1 MVTPTPSFPGTFII
15 GDLNAVVGNHVT
27 FWGAHWADE
36 NQFSDCDAP
45 HGFKG
50 YAGQTD
56 PMVPECGGTFTG
68 HLGGGTNPPM
78 MIPHI
83 ITVAATSSVMQS
95 HGNVSGTITSI
106 VLVETD
112 PGYEPH
118 PGHAGTGTVIA
129 VVCAP
134 ERPGEISNIS
144 TRLRVET
151 GDNVLIGGLI
161 INGTSPKNVLLRACG
176 PSLPMSDGLA
186 DPILELRDSAGQMIA
201 SNDNWRDAANAQ
213 AIIETTIPPGN
224 DLESA
229 ILMSL
234 EPGAY
239 TAVVRGAQDS
249 TGIAVVEAYDLSR
262 ATDSKLQNISTRGFV
277 RTGDNVLI
285 GGMIVLGQDPMRV
298 IIRAIGPSL
307 PVAGSLT
314 DPTLELRDGSGSVIA
329 TNDNW
334 RSDQEAE
341 ITATGIAPTND
352 LESAIVQQVTPGQY
366 TAIVR
371 GANDAAGVALV
382 EVYSTH

>member
-1 MVTPTPSFPGTFII
+1 
-15 GDLNAVVGNHVT
+15 
-27 FWGAHWADE
+27 
-36 NQFSDCDAP
+36 
-45 HGFKG
+45 
-50 YAGQTD
+50 
-56 PMVPECGGTFTG
+56 MVPECGGTFTG